1 MMQGTFR
8 VLEMKIVEA
17 IETEWLR
24 EKMYNMD
31 YLTMVRGIP
40 KASKSGENMGNRGIG
55 NQNIN
60 PDAQGTLEEIVA
72 GMADY
77 EYVMEILSTPVYMDT
92 LMAWQ
97 RISQKEMTEWYGQ
110 LQGTKSLSA
119 SLSIPMMYMANAS
132 QSQGFSKAYTDANTV
147 SYSQGENFSTSQG
160 QSVGE
165 SLSQTFGQTVGH
177 TEGMSL
183 SDSVSHGI
191 TNSQGVS
198 FGESFNQSHGFNA
211 GYNEGTNQGINAG
224 MSDSVNSGINQ
235 GISQNQSTSLTQGQ
249 SRTQSHGFSQ
259 GSSYNLGKVKTCL
272 SPIPSGITSLLV
284 IISLKV

>member
-1 MMQGTFR
+1 
-8 VLEMKIVEA
+8 MKTWETVES
-17 IETEWLR
+17 E
-24 EKMYNMD
+24 
-31 YLTMVRGIP
+31 
-40 KASKSGENMGNRGIG
+40 

-147 SYSQGENFSTSQG
+147 SSCQGKISPPARDSQWAN
-160 QSVGE
+160 
-165 SLSQTFGQTVGH
+165 
-177 TEGMSL
+177 
-183 SDSVSHGI
+183 
-191 TNSQGVS
+191 
-198 FGESFNQSHGFNA
+198 
-211 GYNEGTNQGINAG
+211 
-224 MSDSVNSGINQ
+224 
-235 GISQNQSTSLTQGQ
+235 
-249 SRTQSHGFSQ
+249 
-259 GSSYNLGKVKTCL
+259 
-272 SPIPSGITSLLV
+272 P
-284 IISLKV
+284 